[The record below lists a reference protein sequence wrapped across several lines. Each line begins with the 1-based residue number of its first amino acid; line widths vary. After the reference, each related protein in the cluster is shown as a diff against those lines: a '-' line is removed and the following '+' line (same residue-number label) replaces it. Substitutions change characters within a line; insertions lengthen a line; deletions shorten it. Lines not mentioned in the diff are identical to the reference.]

1 MNIINEGIQ
10 TALHDSP
17 YQLEFYSEYL
27 DTILF
32 PDPAAQQEFRTF
44 YIRKYQNRRPD
55 VIITVGPSPL
65 KFMLEVHQR
74 AFPGVP
80 IISAETRFQAAGS
93 RVTLYPSWAAFHLS
107 W

>member
-32 PDPAAQQEFRTF
+32 PDQAAQQEFRTF

-80 IISAETRFQAAGS
+80 IIFCLPHGTMPGTRSLDPDFIG
-93 RVTLYPSWAAFHLS
+93 V
-107 W
+107 